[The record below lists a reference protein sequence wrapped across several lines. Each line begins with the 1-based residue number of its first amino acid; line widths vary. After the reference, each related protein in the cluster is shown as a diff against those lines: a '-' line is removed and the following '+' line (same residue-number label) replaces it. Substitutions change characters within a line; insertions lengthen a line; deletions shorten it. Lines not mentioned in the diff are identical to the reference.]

1 MAGPTRNGKLHGEV
15 SAWRADG
22 TIEWRGRFR
31 DGARHG
37 LFVFYDPARTIV
49 RQVVYQEERIVWSS
63 TDSLAEPPAEFAAVL
78 EPPAPEDDSRH
89 DVSPPMFVQA
99 DPQHG
104 RSGADA
110 RLEVAMAAETD
121 GAVLRFAG
129 GGELFWRDLGGYARV
144 VSAAHAGETSEETA
158 GKTVLEAGGLR
169 RWRIGD
175 HLVLLRGGL
184 FAPVANDDLESFVAE
199 RRVAFAHV
207 RDTAYYLPRVVG
219 ARSGGSI
226 ESRMGSMF
234 MRGDLGIDYAQTTA
248 GDDDVPRLAGSDLV
262 ARASLGGG
270 VVAGPVIAG
279 AELAGAMTYRDAIDP
294 PVTTAV
300 SLHLPRSRWLAY
312 LSVLLPLTDDVGDAM
327 GFSLGLRVQ
336 EEWTSPRSDSG
347 SLVSRAD

>member
-1 MAGPTRNGKLHGEV
+1 
-15 SAWRADG
+15 
-22 TIEWRGRFR
+22 
-31 DGARHG
+31 
-37 LFVFYDPARTIV
+37 
-49 RQVVYQEERIVWSS
+49 
-63 TDSLAEPPAEFAAVL
+63 
-78 EPPAPEDDSRH
+78 
-89 DVSPPMFVQA
+89 
-99 DPQHG
+99 
-104 RSGADA
+104 
-110 RLEVAMAAETD
+110 
-121 GAVLRFAG
+121 
-129 GGELFWRDLGGYARV
+129 
-144 VSAAHAGETSEETA
+144 
-158 GKTVLEAGGLR
+158 
-169 RWRIGD
+169 
-175 HLVLLRGGL
+175 
-184 FAPVANDDLESFVAE
+184 
-199 RRVAFAHV
+199 
-207 RDTAYYLPRVVG
+207 
-219 ARSGGSI
+219 
-226 ESRMGSMF
+226 MF